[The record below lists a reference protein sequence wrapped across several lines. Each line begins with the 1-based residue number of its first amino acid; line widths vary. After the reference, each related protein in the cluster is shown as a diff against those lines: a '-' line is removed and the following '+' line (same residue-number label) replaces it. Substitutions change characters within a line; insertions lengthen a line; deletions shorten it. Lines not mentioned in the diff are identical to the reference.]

1 MLGLMVSD
9 TELKEME
16 YLVKREMEEI
26 LLDMEDSRVDQVV
39 KEAMTA
45 RYRVLFQLLRKIAD
59 DQEVIKYIPN
69 YKL

>member
-1 MLGLMVSD
+1 MLGLMVTD
-9 TELKEME
+9 KELKEME
-16 YLVKREMEEI
+16 YLVKREMEE
-26 LLDMEDSRVDQVV
+26 LLFDMEDSRVDQVV
-39 KEAMTA
+39 KQAMTA